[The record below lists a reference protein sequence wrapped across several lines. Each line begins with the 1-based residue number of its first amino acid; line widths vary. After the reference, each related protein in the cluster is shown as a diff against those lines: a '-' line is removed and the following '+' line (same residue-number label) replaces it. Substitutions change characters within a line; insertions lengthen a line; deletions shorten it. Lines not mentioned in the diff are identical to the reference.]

1 MDEIQKISHWSDMI
15 KFLWD
20 QDTASGIN
28 LSVMILGSSPWLMQ
42 KGLSESLTGR
52 FETIPIDW
60 SFKEMRDIFG

>member
-1 MDEIQKISHWSDMI
+1 MI